1 MTTAGKQQTMK
12 TRRIGSLDV
21 STVGLGCN
29 NFGRK
34 LDEQATAAV
43 VQAALDTG
51 VTFFD
56 TADIY
61 GDTKSELFLGRALRG
76 HRNEVVIATKFGMA
90 VDDKRKGARPEYVRQ
105 AAEDSLRRLGI
116 DCIDLYQ
123 LHQPDPAV
131 PIDETLGA
139 MDDLV
144 QAGKVREIGC
154 SNFSVD
160 QIREAEAAVKKEAAR
175 FVSVQNEYSLLH
187 REPEKGVL
195 AECERRGLAFL
206 PFFPLA
212 SGLLTGKYRRGR
224 PAPEGSRLSGGR
236 YANDLNDRN
245 LAIVESLIEFAG
257 RRGHTVLELAI
268 SWLLMRPAVAS
279 VIAGATTPDQ
289 VRANAV
295 AADWKLSS
303 ADLTEIDSLLSRSEK

>member
-51 VTFFD
+51 ITFFD

-131 PIDETLGA
+131 PIGETLGA

-187 REPEKGVL
+187 REPEQGVL

-224 PAPEGSRLSGGR
+224 SAPEGSRLSGGR

-245 LAIVESLIEFAG
+245 LAVVESLVEFAG

-303 ADLTEIDSLLSRSEK
+303 AELTEIDSLLSRSEK